1 MRSPIK
7 RYRINA
13 LLAVSFAGVFII
25 LLILVCVTSYFLSS
39 RELASNT
46 SFYQQRLLNELNKQ
60 VASELRSIE
69 QISLTISKNNDLNN
83 LLTLSVDDYYTRNKA
98 QDDLTNFNLLKIVYS
113 TPNIESIQLYMKRSV
128 FTNPKAYVQITN
140 LDQAS
145 KEDWYEAAM
154 KSDFSWIG
162 ERDIQTF
169 QGTMPV
175 VTFAR
180 KLFSSSF
187 EYQGMLLINV
197 KVKVLQNMMQEDKSA
212 ATRFLLDTGG
222 RPILSTSD
230 MNRIP
235 MNLEKLIP
243 DIKDNSGYLRIQ
255 SDMSG
260 TLGKGKEDNLVVWSR
275 TFSEGWLLL
284 EVTPWSQIT
293 AGSVKLAITVFT
305 IGLTAIVFVLL
316 FTFYLSRS
324 FTKPIIL
331 LTRQMAKYPAD
342 DKRPKLPGDYSNE
355 FGHLFNGYNRL
366 IDRIEELYRSLEA
379 EHKQQR
385 KAEMKA
391 LQAMINPHFLYN
403 TLDQLNWMAIE
414 AGHQR
419 MSHVLE
425 LMGKMFRVGLSN
437 GESLISLEQEL
448 VHTVSYLQIQQIRW
462 EEGLTYQINIPESAM
477 PLFIPKLTLQPF
489 VENAIMHGFHGRKR
503 GHIEIEAVVNDDEL
517 AITVRD
523 DGCGLEPDWDKGT
536 KRKTGGYGIR
546 NVRERLDAYFGYPY
560 GITMQMGESGGTE
573 VRIRLP
579 KQTQK
584 DGG

>member
-7 RYRINA
+7 RFRINA
-13 LLAVSFAGVFII
+13 LLAVSFAGGFII
-25 LLILVCVTSYFLSS
+25 LLILVCATSYFLSS

-60 VASELRSIE
+60 VAAEMRSIE

-98 QDDLTNFNLLKIVYS
+98 QEDLTNFNLLKIIYS
-113 TPNIESIQLYMKRSV
+113 TPNIESIQLYMKQSV
-128 FTNPKAYVQITN
+128 FTNPRSYVQIAN

-145 KEDWYEAAM
+145 KEEWYGAAL

-162 ERDIQTF
+162 EREIQTF
-169 QGTMPV
+169 QGSMPV

-222 RPILSTSD
+222 RPILSTSN

-235 MNLEKLIP
+235 LNLENLIP
-243 DIKDNSGYLRIQ
+243 NIKDNSGYLHIRTE
-255 SDMSG
+255 SSG
-260 TLGKGKEDNLVVWSR
+260 TSGKGKEDNLIVWSR

-293 AGSVKLAITVFT
+293 AGSVKLATTVFT

-331 LTRQMAKYPAD
+331 LTRLMARYPAD
-342 DKRPKLPGDYSNE
+342 DQRPKLPVDYSNE
-355 FGHLFNGYNRL
+355 FGHLFNGYNWL

-379 EHKQQR
+379 EHLQQR

-414 AGHQR
+414 AGHTR

-462 EEGLTYQINIPESAM
+462 EEGLTYTINIPESAM

-489 VENAIMHGFHGRKR
+489 VENAIMHGFHGRKI
-503 GHIEIEAVVNDDEL
+503 GHIEIEAVVNEHEL
-517 AITVRD
+517 AITIRD

-546 NVRERLDAYFGYPY
+546 NVRERLEAYFGYPY
-560 GITMQMGESGGTE
+560 GITMKKGEAGGT
-573 VRIRLP
+573 VVGIRLP